1 MSSSFFTS
9 EICTH
14 GAALHD
20 RGDHFKKRDLCSN
33 LIQSYY
39 GYQVSRQYAILFTCA
54 SNNCFADIEEKQIFD
69 WTKGQRWGAVWFTKN
84 CVLKHV
90 LKNILNRNCDSEKL
104 KTIHILPFICV
115 QNIIISFNT
124 NFNKFTGLCF
134 IGPFRRV
141 KHFRSTPPHPDRA
154 WA

>member
-1 MSSSFFTS
+1 MSFSYITS

-39 GYQVSRQYAILFTCA
+39 GYQVSRQYAIYLLIFTCA

-69 WTKGQRWGAVWFTKN
+69 
-84 CVLKHV
+84 
-90 LKNILNRNCDSEKL
+90 
-104 KTIHILPFICV
+104 
-115 QNIIISFNT
+115 
-124 NFNKFTGLCF
+124 
-134 IGPFRRV
+134 
-141 KHFRSTPPHPDRA
+141 
-154 WA
+154 

>member
-69 WTKGQRWGAVWFTKN
+69 
-84 CVLKHV
+84 
-90 LKNILNRNCDSEKL
+90 
-104 KTIHILPFICV
+104 
-115 QNIIISFNT
+115 
-124 NFNKFTGLCF
+124 
-134 IGPFRRV
+134 
-141 KHFRSTPPHPDRA
+141 
-154 WA
+154 